1 MNEVAD
7 RITKVVE
14 LAAPMAQVW
23 QALTDHEEFG
33 AWFQVKLEG
42 PFVPRQITSGRMTYP
57 GHEGLLWRA
66 LVERME
72 PERLFS
78 FSWYPFEEDP
88 GDDFSA
94 SPSTLVSFKL
104 EPTPRGTRLT
114 ITESGF
120 AALGVDDPQAL
131 EALRRNKEGWEI
143 LAGHIITHV
152 GTCGH

>member
-14 LAAPMAQVW
+14 LAAPIARVW

-33 AWFQVKLEG
+33 AWFRVKLEG
-42 PFVPRQITSGRMTYP
+42 PFAPGEITSGRMTYP

-72 PERLFS
+72 PERIFS

-88 GDDFSA
+88 GEEFSA
-94 SPSTLVSFKL
+94 GPSTLVSFQL
-104 EPTPRGTRLT
+104 EPTAGGTRLT

-120 AALGVDDPQAL
+120 AALDDPRAL
-131 EALRRNKEGWEI
+131 EALRRNQEGWEI
-143 LAGHIITHV
+143 LAGYIITHV
-152 GTCGH
+152 GARGH